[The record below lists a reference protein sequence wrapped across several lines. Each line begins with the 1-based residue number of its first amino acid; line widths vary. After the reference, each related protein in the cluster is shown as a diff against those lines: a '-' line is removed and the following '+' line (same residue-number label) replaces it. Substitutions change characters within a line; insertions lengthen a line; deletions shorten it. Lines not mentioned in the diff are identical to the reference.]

1 MNVITGIS
9 AARIA
14 AARTPAVQLPP
25 AHPRMGF
32 KALTPFAAAAA
43 VVIAIAGAVTITL
56 AAYRPAGGALI
67 RILHTWRN
75 VPH

>member
-1 MNVITGIS
+1 
-9 AARIA
+9 
-14 AARTPAVQLPP
+14 
-25 AHPRMGF
+25 MGF